1 MESFF
6 VKSGQRI
13 QLPTNNFTPPEDKEY
28 YTCTAYDTDPNGY
41 SRYRA
46 GGFYTF
52 NDNTLL
58 YAFRTPPTDP
68 SIGGASEKYK
78 GQTVWSQGVNI
89 KEEDWK
95 KTSDVLD
102 EYFAEWKSGCGRYD
116 VSQGTFNFCWAA
128 TAGNAI
134 HWWLDRNAAYIDRYF
149 ELNNTEKPDFS
160 YPGQGKSNVFSLFPT
175 HWRENKGGFANIG
188 FNRFVNENDNDAIQS
203 SARGQAGYF
212 KDVFGSVLLS
222 ETSSSM
228 NRRSFNTFIAKALEN
243 GKLITMGERN
253 MSGGHAF
260 TCWEFDFDEE
270 GYICALYYTDS
281 ATDWNNASK
290 NKDLSLGK
298 ITVKYD
304 ENRKPY
310 METKNL
316 IYGEVQYG
324 RIDIVDIQSYSQGTE
339 YWEAYFASRPGN

>member
-1 MESFF
+1 M
-6 VKSGQRI
+6 G
-13 QLPTNNFTPPEDKEY
+13 
-28 YTCTAYDTDPNGY
+28 
-41 SRYRA
+41 
-46 GGFYTF
+46 
-52 NDNTLL
+52 
-58 YAFRTPPTDP
+58 
-68 SIGGASEKYK
+68 
-78 GQTVWSQGVNI
+78 
-89 KEEDWK
+89 
-95 KTSDVLD
+95 
-102 EYFAEWKSGCGRYD
+102 
-116 VSQGTFNFCWAA
+116 
-128 TAGNAI
+128 
-134 HWWLDRNAAYIDRYF
+134 
-149 ELNNTEKPDFS
+149 
-160 YPGQGKSNVFSLFPT
+160 
-175 HWRENKGGFANIG
+175 RENKGNFANIG

-260 TCWEFDFDEE
+260 TCWGFDFDEE

-281 ATDWNNASK
+281 ATDWNNLFLGK
-290 NKDLSLGK
+290 EYCLGK

-310 METKNL
+310 METKNFM
-316 IYGEVQYG
+316 YGEVQYG

-339 YWEAYFASRPGN
+339 Y